1 MTFEEHLQAAIKRQ
15 EEDDEN
21 ARREA
26 REARAVLLPL
36 RDSQAIQ
43 HQFREILLA
52 SGEQVVE

>member
-15 EEDDEN
+15 KEDEE
-21 ARREA
+21 RVRHQTG
-26 REARAVLLPL
+26 EARAVLLPL

-52 SGEQVVE
+52 SGEQPVE